1 MACLVAGMALVVTVL
16 LTAWWPVLVLAGLV
30 AGVGHGVAFARGLRT
45 LAEHTPGGERA
56 AVTSTYFAVVYV
68 GMSVPIVVEGL
79 ASQAVGVVP
88 AGIGF
93 AVVVAVAVL
102 AAGAGAP
109 SPGPRGG

>member
-1 MACLVAGMALVVTVL
+1 M
-16 LTAWWPVLVLAGLV
+16 
-30 AGVGHGVAFARGLRT
+30 
-45 LAEHTPGGERA
+45 
-56 AVTSTYFAVVYV
+56 TSTYFAVVYV

-102 AAGAGAP
+102 AAGAQVGRRQAREGVTV
-109 SPGPRGG
+109 S